1 MAKKLSEKEFNETIK
16 SDKPSLVCFGSLS
29 CGKCM
34 MAKSKFPQYEEALGD
49 LATLYHVEAED
60 CENLFKQFGIDHM
73 PVFILFKD
81 GKNIG
86 SRSAIGLPENIV
98 DFVKVN
104 TKEK

>member
-16 SDKPSLVCFGSLS
+16 SNKPSLVCFGSLS

-60 CENLFKQFGIDHM
+60 CENLFKQYGVVHM

-104 TKEK
+104 IK

>member
-1 MAKKLSEKEFNETIK
+1 MAKKLSEKEFDETIK
-16 SDKPSLVCFGSLS
+16 SNKPSLVCFGSLS

-49 LATLYHVEAED
+49 LAALYHVEAED

-104 TKEK
+104 IK

>member
-16 SDKPSLVCFGSLS
+16 SNKPSLVCFGSLS

-34 MAKSKFPQYEEALGD
+34 MAKSKFSQYEEALGD

-104 TKEK
+104 IK